1 MAAPASPAATKPTLT
16 DSAYTVVRQLTTIW
30 LPALATL
37 YLTLDQIFGLPA
49 EDKVVA
55 TVAAINVF
63 LGVVLAQSRKN
74 FYNSANP
81 AGQYDGD
88 LAVVQTP
95 EGKQMVN
102 FAFNAEPEQ
111 ILQKS
116 QVVMKVAEVK
126 DGPKHRV

>member
-1 MAAPASPAATKPTLT
+1 MAAPASPVATKPTLT
-16 DSAYTVVRQLTTIW
+16 DSAYNAVRQLTTIW

-37 YLTLDQIFGLPA
+37 YLALDGIFGLPA

-74 FYNSANP
+74 FNDSANP
-81 AGQYDGD
+81 AGKYDGD

-102 FAFNAEPEQ
+102 FAFNVEPEQ
-111 ILQKS
+111 VLQKD
-116 QVVMKVAEVK
+116 QVVMKVTEVK
-126 DGPKHRV
+126 TGPQHRA